1 MIMLLKTGYQILKRK
16 LRKNKLKDSEMN
28 QLEFPVLLSEFDK
41 KLRLIELY
49 YGNDERTRNHLETL
63 RLDVEQSKK
72 IRKTSMKSEIII
84 YGIVLIILVLVGYLS
99 QIYF

>member
-1 MIMLLKTGYQILKRK
+1 LKRK
-16 LRKNKLKDSEMN
+16 LRKNKVKDGEMN

-63 RLDVEQSKK
+63 RLEVEKSKE
-72 IRKTSMKSEIII
+72 IRNTAIKNEIII
-84 YGIVLIILVLVGYLS
+84 YSLSLVVLVFVVYLS
-99 QIYF
+99 QIILDKT